1 MVKYLKQMKK
11 IISILLLLSQT
22 SLLFADTLIFKSGQ
36 KIEGKLIS
44 ISEEHELDPKTGTTS
59 EVTFNVYKFSINMI
73 PNEMIV
79 GKVNES
85 IYLFDQQSVDVIIDD
100 QGKILFPKDDK
111 GPSTDM
117 QFLMLLGGL
126 GGLFLLF
133 MAVKAFLGVFSIGIG

>member
-1 MVKYLKQMKK
+1 
-11 IISILLLLSQT
+11 
-22 SLLFADTLIFKSGQ
+22 
-36 KIEGKLIS
+36 
-44 ISEEHELDPKTGTTS
+44 
-59 EVTFNVYKFSINMI
+59 MI

-117 QFLMLLGGL
+117 QFLMLIGGL

-133 MAVKAFLGVFSIGIG
+133 MAVKAFFSGLMSWSP

>member
-1 MVKYLKQMKK
+1 MKK
-11 IISILLLLSQT
+11 IISIFLLLSHT
-22 SLLFADTLIFKSGQ
+22 SLLFADTLTFKSGL
-36 KIEGKLIS
+36 KIEGKLVS
-44 ISEEHELDPKTGTTS
+44 ISEEHELDPNTGTTS

-117 QFLMLLGGL
+117 QFLMLIGGL

-133 MAVKAFLGVFSIGIG
+133 MAVKAFFSGLRSWSP

>member
-1 MVKYLKQMKK
+1 MKK

-22 SLLFADTLIFKSGQ
+22 SLLFANTLIFKSGQ
-36 KIEGKLIS
+36 KIEGKLVS

-100 QGKILFPKDDK
+100 KGKILFPKDDK
-111 GPSTDM
+111 GLSTGL
-117 QFLMLLGGL
+117 QVGMLLVGL
-126 GGLFLLF
+126 GAVFIFLWLF
-133 MAVKAFLGVFSIGIG
+133 KAFLGVFSIGIG

>member
-1 MVKYLKQMKK
+1 MKK
-11 IISILLLLSQT
+11 IISIFLLLSHT
-22 SLLFADTLIFKSGQ
+22 SLIFADTLTFKSGL
-36 KIEGKLIS
+36 KIEGKLVS

-100 QGKILFPKDDK
+100 KGKILFPKDDN
-111 GPSTDM
+111 GYSTEL
-117 QFLMLLGGL
+117 QVGLLLGGL
-126 GGLFLLF
+126 GCIFAIF
-133 MAVKAFLGVFSIGIG
+133 MVVKAFVSDLLTF

>member
-1 MVKYLKQMKK
+1 MKK
-11 IISILLLLSQT
+11 IISILLLLSHT
-22 SLLFADTLIFKSGQ
+22 SLLFADTLILKSGQ

-100 QGKILFPKDDK
+100 KGKILFPKDDN
-111 GPSTDM
+111 GLSTEL
-117 QFLMLLGGL
+117 QVGMLLVGL
-126 GGLFLLF
+126 GAVFLLF
-133 MAVKAFLGVFSIGIG
+133 MAFKAFLGVFSIGIG

>member
-1 MVKYLKQMKK
+1 MKK
-11 IISILLLLSQT
+11 IISIFLLLSHT
-22 SLLFADTLIFKSGQ
+22 SLLFADTLTFKSGL
-36 KIEGKLIS
+36 KIEGKLVS

-100 QGKILFPKDDK
+100 KGKILFPKDDN
-111 GPSTDM
+111 GLSTEL
-117 QFLMLLGGL
+117 QVGMLLVGL
-126 GGLFLLF
+126 GAVFLLF
-133 MAVKAFLGVFSIGIG
+133 MAFKAFLGVFSIGIG

>member
-1 MVKYLKQMKK
+1 MKK
-11 IISILLLLSQT
+11 IISIFLLLSHT
-22 SLLFADTLIFKSGQ
+22 SLLFADTLTFKSGL
-36 KIEGKLIS
+36 KIEGKLVS

-117 QFLMLLGGL
+117 QFLMLIGGL

>member
-1 MVKYLKQMKK
+1 MKK
-11 IISILLLLSQT
+11 IISIFLLLSHT
-22 SLLFADTLIFKSGQ
+22 SLLFADTLTFKSGL
-36 KIEGKLIS
+36 KIEGKLVS

-117 QFLMLLGGL
+117 QFLMLLSGL
-126 GGLFLLF
+126 GCFFLIF
-133 MAVKAFLGVFSIGIG
+133 MAVKAFFSGLMSWSP